1 MSPLSDPAAFVP
13 SGGSATGLSDPKDFV
28 SRVKRAVFSR
38 VPDTPRQ
45 PEGGVVRP
53 EEPLERDPAG
63 DPVSMLLSLLPA
75 GRAIKVADA
84 ATEALPWLARAAARG
99 AIAGGT
105 AGAID
110 RSVPNPTLTNNP
122 VVGAVG
128 GAAGGAVL
136 GPPMEV
142 AFGAPA
148 RVAALLRARGAAPAA
163 SAVEAGAAD
172 LVPHS
177 GPVAE
182 PTVVEGRPTPITE
195 PAAAPT
201 APIAE
206 AAATEGAAARAAAP
220 DIPAALP
227 EPPPASVPVAEEVPA
242 LEGAAAAAPERTP
255 MADELPGEGMRA
267 GPATGEVRSR
277 DLETGTKFLGL
288 EESDPRLEHVNR
300 TLESLGLGEY
310 RARHWDE
317 VGQLAEELQINKE
330 ALLANQSARPLSD
343 REVAATGN
351 IVKQSL
357 TTFRDATARLE
368 DPNLTPKDRESL
380 QRVIGEATKDIESA
394 LRIRVRGLTE
404 SARAVAAA
412 RMLANATTDPAFWLQ
427 RAVKVSGKP
436 LTPEVIQAIT
446 DACSRN
452 DRASIAMLIGNL
464 RNAGWSEKVTTLVKA
479 GMLTNPG
486 TDVRNMLGNASSMT
500 MNLAADV
507 PADMLDMVMSR
518 FTGIRSTSF
527 SARRATALMRGAAA
541 GARKAGQTIARGA
554 TDEEI
559 GARWDFNHGRTF
571 ETKALELYKE
581 AVFRRLQA
589 EDYLFRE
596 PQYASA
602 IAEMAEV
609 EAKNAHLTGQAFL
622 DKVEELIKTPTP
634 RMIQAAEETAQYRTF
649 NNPNR
654 VAEALQMAERH
665 VGPAGELAGTA
676 VMAFKRTPL
685 NVMGMIFDFTPFG
698 VPNSV
703 FRYMTSKSMDPVLRQ
718 RYLVHGIGRT
728 VAGTTLA
735 SLGFALA
742 QAGLAV
748 GALPKDAAERRARTE
763 TGAGEMSIRV
773 GDRWV
778 SVNNNAPFANVLFAG
793 VDTYEAFR
801 DNPSAWDVYG
811 DATSST
817 VKGAMGQTF
826 VKGVRGASDFASDP
840 KQNYNDFFEGIVGM
854 LVPSLLGA
862 VARGTDPYERQVNNP
877 AEAVMARIPGL
888 REKLQ
893 PQIDAEGNER
903 PQQAGLASQILSP
916 IRSQQIPTDRLRRM
930 YSAIE
935 WAPTVPRGTKIRG
948 IDVTPAEMTQFA
960 REVGKLRA
968 QYMNDELGNADP
980 DKPMSE
986 DERDAMR
993 KRLEAA
999 SNRAVNEVAKQW
1011 KERLTNRNQEE

>member
-1 MSPLSDPAAFVP
+1 MSPVAEFSDPAAFATKP
-13 SGGSATGLSDPKDFV
+13 SAPAEFSDPKDFV
-28 SRVKRAVFSR
+28 SRVKRAVWPER
-38 VPDTPRQ
+38 KPLAQ
-45 PEGGVVRP
+45 PEGGIVRP

-63 DPVSMLLSLLPA
+63 DPVSLALSLLPA

-99 AIAGGT
+99 ALAGGT

-110 RSVPNPTLTNNP
+110 RAVPNPTLTNNP
-122 VVGAVG
+122 VVGAAA

-136 GPPMEV
+136 GPATE
-142 AFGAPA
+142 ALFGAPA
-148 RVAALLRARGAAPAA
+148 RISAALRARGATPVA
-163 SAVEAGAAD
+163 SAVETGAAD
-172 LVPHS
+172 LVPARVPPTE
-177 GPVAE
+177 PV
-182 PTVVEGRPTPITE
+182 VVEGRPTPITE

-201 APIAE
+201 APHAAE
-206 AAATEGAAARAAAP
+206 AAVAPEATAARAAAP
-220 DIPAALP
+220 V
-227 EPPPASVPVAEEVPA
+227 SVPVAEEVPA
-242 LEGAAAAAPERTP
+242 LEGAAAAAPERPP
-255 MADELPGEGMRA
+255 MLADELPGEGMRA
-267 GPATGEVRSR
+267 DPATGEVRGR

-288 EESDPRLEHVNR
+288 ETGDPQLDHVNR
-300 TLESLGLGEY
+300 TLESLGLDEY

-317 VGQLAEELQINKE
+317 VSQLAEELQINKE
-330 ALLANQSARPLSD
+330 ALLASKGTRPLSD

-357 TTFRDATARLE
+357 ATFRDATAKLA
-368 DPNLTPKDRESL
+368 DPALAPKDRESL

-394 LRIRVRGLTE
+394 LRLRVKGLTE

-412 RMLANATTDPAFWLQ
+412 RMLANSTTDGAFWLQ

-436 LTPEVIQAIT
+436 LTPEMIQAIT
-446 DACSRN
+446 HACSQN
-452 DRASIAMLIGNL
+452 DHASIAMLVGNL
-464 RNAGWSEKVTTLVKA
+464 RSPGWSEKVTTLVKA

-486 TDVRNMLGNASSMT
+486 TDVRNILGNTTSMT

-507 PADMLDMVMSR
+507 PAEVLDMVMSR
-518 FTGIRSTSF
+518 FTGRRSTSF
-527 SARRATALMRGAAA
+527 SARRAAAMVRGVAT
-541 GARKAGQTIARGA
+541 GVRKAGQTIARGA
-554 TDEEI
+554 PDEEM
-559 GARWDFNHGRTF
+559 GARWDFNHGRTY
-571 ETKALELYKE
+571 ESKALELYKNS
-581 AVFRRLQA
+581 VFRRLQA

-596 PQYASA
+596 PQYAGA

-609 EAKNAHLTGQAFL
+609 EAKNAKLTGQAFL

-676 VMAFKRTPL
+676 VMSFKRTPL

-698 VPNSV
+698 VPTSA
-703 FRYMTSKSMDPVLRQ
+703 FRYMTAAKGMDPVLRQ
-718 RYLVHGIGRT
+718 RYLVQGIGRT

-742 QAGLAV
+742 QAGIAV

-763 TGAGEMSIRV
+763 TGAGEMSIRW
-773 GDRWV
+773 GDKWI

-811 DATSST
+811 DATSSM

-826 VKGVRGASDFASDP
+826 VKGIRGASDFASDP
-840 KQNYNDFFEGIVGM
+840 KQNYNDFLEGIVGM
-854 LVPSLLGA
+854 LVPSLIGA
-862 VARGTDPYERQVNNP
+862 VARGTDPYERRIDTPVD
-877 AEAVMARIPGL
+877 AVMARIPGL
-888 REKLQ
+888 RQKLQ

-903 PQQAGLASQILSP
+903 PQQAGLAAQILSP
-916 IRSQQIPTDRLRRM
+916 VRSQQIPTDRLRRT
-930 YSAIE
+930 YAALK
-935 WAPTVPRGTKIRG
+935 WAPTVPQGKKIG
-948 IDVTPAEMTQFA
+948 DYDVTPAEMTQFA

-968 QYMNDELGNADP
+968 QYMNDELGTTDP
-980 DKPMSE
+980 DAPMNDEQRSE
-986 DERDAMR
+986 LRD
-993 KRLEAA
+993 RLESA
-999 SNRAVNEVAKQW
+999 SRRAVTETKRQW
-1011 KERLTNRNQEE
+1011 VERLAKRNQEE